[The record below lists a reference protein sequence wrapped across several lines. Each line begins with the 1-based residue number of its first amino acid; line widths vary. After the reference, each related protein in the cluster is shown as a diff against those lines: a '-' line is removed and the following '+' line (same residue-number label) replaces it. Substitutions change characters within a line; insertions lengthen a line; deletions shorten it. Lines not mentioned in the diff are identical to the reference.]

1 MNYETL
7 GGSEL
12 PISPQI
18 PKPVVDVTFPTNPTS
33 YSQAVTFVTGAAG
46 LTGRIQLPAPI
57 LSVGGAKIAS
67 HWRKNKVWAAKTASV
82 TETNG
87 SAGFTI
93 YDRANT
99 LSNIFA
105 TSSGAKMYVARITF
119 NGASEIYGYIN
130 LVTGASGTYTFTV
143 VNGPLSS
150 TQNWKVAAGGSLPG
164 LTQAIRDV
172 EIYANQNSLTFT
184 TGTVLTEEVPFD
196 FAVTEKDVVSFLNSL
211 SNGQYGVDAVRG
223 RILYK
228 KATTG
233 TSDTVTYNT
242 YTGSGGALAAT
253 SMQSLGYDATGQDTY
268 ATIKTPSAN
277 ASHIYI
283 TLGGSNDAYISLDG
297 GVTDHIPVAAGS
309 CLALDAVAITSGV
322 AIQAKNKTPGSNYAN
337 LGISIW

>member
-18 PKPVVDVTFPTNPTS
+18 PKPVVDVTFPTNPTP

-46 LTGRIQLPAPI
+46 LTGRVQLPAPI
-57 LSVGGAKIAS
+57 LSVGGAKVAS
-67 HWRKNKVWAAKTASV
+67 HWRKNKVWTAKTASV

-87 SAGFTI
+87 SAAFTI
-93 YDRANT
+93 YDSVNV
-99 LSNIFA
+99 LSNLFA
-105 TSSGAKMYVARITF
+105 TASGTKMYVARVTF
-119 NGASEIYGYIN
+119 NGGSEIFGYITT
-130 LVTGASGTYTFTV
+130 VTASSNVYTFTV
-143 VNGPLSS
+143 VSQPAGS
-150 TQNWKVAAGGSLPG
+150 TQNWKVTAGGSLPG

-196 FAVTEKDVVSFLNSL
+196 FAVTEKDVVSFLNGL
-211 SNGQYGVDAVRG
+211 SNGQYGIDAVRG

-242 YTGSGGALAAT
+242 YTGSSSALAST
-253 SMQSLGYDATGQDTY
+253 SMQALGYDATGQDTY
-268 ATIKTPSAN
+268 TTVKTPSAN

-283 TLGGSNDAYISLDG
+283 TLGGSNDAYISLDAG
-297 GVTDHIPVAAGS
+297 TTDHIPVAAGS
-309 CLALDAVAITSGV
+309 CLALDAVTITSGV
-322 AIQAKNKTPGSNYAN
+322 AIQAKNKTGGSNYAN